1 MDVPQSINAKIA
13 LGLLAQLVRIA
24 KISVGLS
31 TTRNIMLPTIIL
43 YLVPPR

>member
-1 MDVPQSINAKIA
+1 MDVPQLINAKIA
-13 LGLLAQLVRIA
+13 PGLHAQLVKIA

-43 YLVPPR
+43 YLVLPR